1 MGCPGLQISIQKT
14 EKDGG
19 RKIVLENTSGL
30 LIAEKGRTFYNTDN
44 KSLRLLKERHEM
56 RHSDA
61 MTLQRKHA
69 GWRYFWRNRYLY
81 LLLVPC
87 VLYFVIFKYVP
98 MYGLVLAFKDFKF
111 SKGILG
117 SEWVGLKNFEYLFQL
132 DTFYSVLKN
141 SLSLSLL
148 RLLIYFPVPI
158 ILALALNEI
167 PFLRFKRLAQTTIY
181 LPYFISWVVIGG
193 IMVNLLSPSWGV
205 INSVIKAFG
214 GEPIF
219 FLGKSQYFPGLVVG
233 SSIWKNAGWDTIIY
247 LAALSSINPDLYEA
261 AAIDGA
267 SRFQRILH
275 VTLPGIKSTIVIL
288 LLLNIGNL
296 MTNGFEQ
303 IYMLQNGS
311 NLAVSEVFETY
322 TYRLGII
329 NGRFSFATTVGL
341 FSSVVGFT
349 LLFLADRA
357 AKLMGE
363 DGIF

>member
-1 MGCPGLQISIQKT
+1 M
-14 EKDGG
+14 
-19 RKIVLENTSGL
+19 IVNQESEVKMKHSNSL
-30 LIAEKGRTFYNTDN
+30 
-44 KSLRLLKERHEM
+44 SLRRRAAGLRHI
-56 RHSDA
+56 
-61 MTLQRKHA
+61 
-69 GWRYFWRNRYLY
+69 WRDRYLY

-87 VLYFVIFKYVP
+87 VFFFLLFKYVP
-98 MYGLVLAFKDFKF
+98 MYGLILAFKDFKF

-117 SEWVGLKNFEYLFQL
+117 SEWVGWANFTYLFQL
-132 DTFYSVLKN
+132 DTFYTVLKN
-141 SLSLSLL
+141 SLRLSLM

-193 IMVNLLSPSWGV
+193 ILVNLLSPSWGLV
-205 INSVIKAFG
+205 NSVIKAFG

-219 FLGKSQYFPGLVVG
+219 FLGKAKYFPGLVVF
-233 SSIWKNAGWDTIIY
+233 SNIWKNAGWDTIIY
-247 LAALSSINPDLYEA
+247 LASLSAINPDLYEA
-261 AAIDGA
+261 AQIDGA
-267 SRFQRILH
+267 SRIQRIIH

-288 LLLNIGNL
+288 LLLNVGSL
-296 MTNGFEQ
+296 MSNGFEQ

-329 NGRFSFATTVGL
+329 NGRFSFATTVGM
-341 FSSVVGFT
+341 FSSVVGFVM
-349 LLFLADRA
+349 LFLADRA
-357 AKLMGE
+357 AKWMGE

>member
-1 MGCPGLQISIQKT
+1 MG
-14 EKDGG
+14 
-19 RKIVLENTSGL
+19 R
-30 LIAEKGRTFYNTDN
+30 AKGI
-44 KSLRLLKERHEM
+44 
-56 RHSDA
+56 
-61 MTLQRKHA
+61 TLHNKHA

-87 VLYFVIFKYVP
+87 IVYFIVFNYVP
-98 MYGLVLAFKDFKF
+98 MYGLILAFKDFKF
-111 SKGILG
+111 SKGIWG
-117 SEWVGLKNFEYLFQL
+117 SQWVGWENFKYLFNL
-132 DTFYSVLKN
+132 DMFYTVLKN
-141 SLSLSLL
+141 SLRLSLM
-148 RLLIYFPVPI
+148 RLVFYFPIPI

-193 IMVNLLSPSWGV
+193 ILVNLLSPSWGIV
-205 INSVIKAFG
+205 NSVIKLFG

-219 FLGKSQYFPGLVVG
+219 FLGKAEYFPGVVVG
-233 SSIWKNAGWDTIIY
+233 SSIWKTAGWDTIIY
-247 LAALSSINPDLYEA
+247 LAALSGINPDLYEA

-267 SRFQRILH
+267 SRLQRIWH

-311 NLAVSEVFETY
+311 NMAVSEVFETY
-322 TYRLGII
+322 SYRLGIV

-349 LLFLADRA
+349 LLFLADRI
-357 AKLMGE
+357 AKALGE
-363 DGIF
+363 EGIF